1 MMSAK
6 GAEYES
12 QGQARSASP
21 LVTTSKFIS
30 ALKGRHTRLLLIAA
44 VLSLILG
51 GASVYAVRWYHGFY
65 HHVTHEELSHQVK
78 HSTFQ
83 ATIRSGPALNLHLYQ
98 QENARNQQLVLFTS
112 GDGGW
117 SPFCADVAAHIA
129 ATGITVVGIDI
140 KEYLVNFSSSRKPVS
155 PEELTRDYGA
165 LAKIAMA
172 QPGIDSANPL
182 ILAGWSLGAGY
193 SVLVASQPEFGVP
206 VKRVLAISLPL
217 YGELAW
223 KASDAIIYL
232 THGRPN
238 EKGFDVRQYLKQLNQ
253 TPVVFV
259 NATKDDTAPF
269 GEAQSLYAVATGAK
283 HLYAVKASGHHFEG
297 GEKEFYEALDQ
308 GLSLPQIADKS
319 DNKLKEH
326 NAPAG

>member
-1 MMSAK
+1 MTD
-6 GAEYES
+6 G
-12 QGQARSASP
+12 
-21 LVTTSKFIS
+21 TSRRRRKR
-30 ALKGRHTRLLLIAA
+30 LRWLLLVAA
-44 VLSLILG
+44 LLFLIICA
-51 GASVYAVRWYHGFY
+51 ASVYAVRWYHGFY
-65 HHVTHEELSHQVK
+65 HHVTHEELSHEVK

-83 ATIRSGPALNLHLYQ
+83 ATIRGGPPLHLHVYQ

-129 ATGITVVGIDI
+129 ATGNTVVGIDV
-140 KEYLVNFSSSRKPVS
+140 KEYLVNFATPQKPVS
-155 PEELTRDYGA
+155 PEDLTRDYDA

-172 QPGIDSANPL
+172 QPGIDSKNPL
-182 ILAGWSLGAGY
+182 ILVGWSLGAGY

-206 VKRVLAISLPL
+206 VKRVVAISLPI

-223 KASDAIIYL
+223 RSRDAIIYL

-259 NATKDDTAPF
+259 NATRDDTAPF
-269 GEAQSLYAVATGAK
+269 SEAQSLYAVATGAK

-319 DNKLKEH
+319 DNKLKEDK
-326 NAPAG
+326 ALTG